1 MQHDLEKT
9 LRRSSKPTRIGRFAV
24 SLSAVAL
31 SASACI
37 SPDSPILEES
47 AQGCDEFQTGATIDR
62 NLKVDHKV
70 RVFMQAASDFAAS
83 ADRIQASVIDSCS
96 KVALDLGA
104 QDSWSAIDDPE
115 DRLSNASRTGA
126 CDVAAA
132 QIEEVMIEAGRVNAK
147 VSVLVSKG
155 ECHLDFAEQAACDA
169 ECEANAKCDP
179 GKCETR
185 CEPGALS
192 VQCHANCQAGA
203 VCVGLPERP
212 ANCMGEC
219 ESTCVGKCHGTCTF
233 KDGRRSEN
241 DANCNGKCSSSC
253 NGMCR
258 GRCKLEAPEG
268 VNCGASVR
276 CTGGCSASFSDPVC
290 TTEFTPPSC
299 TVDVDC
305 HAACSARVA
314 AHAVCEP
321 TQVEV
326 FVDVRATPRLQPL
339 VDTLQKNLPA
349 LIDAAEKEGELAM
362 NAAHRLGEVG
372 EKLSH
377 QIEDLDGKS
386 LACLGKASSAVGE
399 AVSSFDVSVQA
410 SIDVTV
416 KTHAAR

>member
-1 MQHDLEKT
+1 MQQDPGKS
-9 LRRSSKPTRIGRFAV
+9 LRPSIRPVRLARVAV
-24 SLSAVAL
+24 SLSALAL
-31 SASACI
+31 AASACI
-37 SPDSPILEES
+37 SPDSPLVEES
-47 AQGCDEFQTGATIDR
+47 SQGCDEFQTGATIDS
-62 NLKVDHKV
+62 NLKVDRKV

-83 ADRIQASVIDSCS
+83 ADRIQAQVIDACS

-104 QDSWSAIDDPE
+104 EDSWSSIDDP
-115 DRLSNASRTGA
+115 DARMSNANRTGA
-126 CDVAAA
+126 CDVAANL
-132 QIEEVMIEAGRVNAK
+132 IEDVLIEAGRVNAK

-155 ECHLDFAEQAACDA
+155 ECHLDFAEQAKCDA

-179 GKCETR
+179 GTVETR
-185 CEPGALS
+185 CEPGNLS
-192 VQCHANCQAGA
+192 VQCQANCQAGA

-219 ESTCVGKCHGTCTF
+219 ESTCVGQCHGTCTF
-233 KDGRRSEN
+233 KDGRRTEN
-241 DANCNGKCSSSC
+241 DANCNGKCSASC
-253 NGMCR
+253 NGTCR

-268 VNCGASVR
+268 VSCGASVR

-290 TTEFTPPSC
+290 TTEFTPPKC
-299 TVDVDC
+299 TVDPDC

-314 AHAVCEP
+314 AHAVCDP

-326 FVDVRATPRLQPL
+326 FADIRATPRLRPL
-339 VDTLQKNLPA
+339 IDTLQANLPA
-349 LIDAAEKEGELAM
+349 LIEAAEKEGQQAM

-377 QIEDLDGKS
+377 RIEDLDGKS

-410 SIDVTV
+410 SVDVTV
-416 KTHAAR
+416 KTHDAR